1 MELVTDYFN
10 YWGEKYPS
18 ILEYM
23 MEHIIISF
31 TVIIIAVLLSVPLAI
46 FMTRL
51 KGEKLK
57 NMIFNIANIFQTIPT
72 IAMLAIMI
80 PILGI
85 GFKPAVL
92 ALFLYSLLPLLRNTY
107 AGMESV
113 DKEIIEAAKG
123 MGFGTIQR
131 LFKIELPVALPYVM
145 SGIRVTSVYIIS
157 WTTLAALIG
166 AGGLGDLVLAG
177 IGYNDQFMIL
187 TGTVLA
193 IIIAVILDVILSRI
207 EKSFLKAY

>member
-80 PILGI
+80 TILGI
-85 GFKPAVL
+85 GFKLAVL
-92 ALFLYSLLPLLRNTY
+92 ALFLYSLLQLLRNAY
-107 AGMESV
+107 DDFV
-113 DKEIIEAAKG
+113 CVVIEII
-123 MGFGTIQR
+123 
-131 LFKIELPVALPYVM
+131 VV
-145 SGIRVTSVYIIS
+145 
-157 WTTLAALIG
+157 
-166 AGGLGDLVLAG
+166 
-177 IGYNDQFMIL
+177 
-187 TGTVLA
+187 
-193 IIIAVILDVILSRI
+193 
-207 EKSFLKAY
+207 